1 MRPNDGKH
9 IAKGKGV
16 HREVESEGSRRQKV
30 WPDGQKSH
38 IRPTCRV
45 RLQWKSKPDSHSEY
59 MWVNAAGIRLKEHV
73 LIWGGLADE
82 PFGK

>member
-16 HREVESEGSRRQKV
+16 YREAKV
-30 WPDGQKSH
+30 WSDGQKPH
-38 IRPTCRV
+38 TRPTCRV
-45 RLQWKSKPDSHSEY
+45 RLQLKPKPDSHSEH
-59 MWVNAAGIRLKEHV
+59 MWVDAAGIRLKEHV

-82 PFGK
+82 PLGK

>member
-1 MRPNDGKH
+1 M
-9 IAKGKGV
+9 A
-16 HREVESEGSRRQKV
+16 KV

-38 IRPTCRV
+38 TRPACRV
-45 RLQWKSKPDSHSEY
+45 RLLQKLKPDSHSEY
-59 MWVNAAGIRLKEHV
+59 MWVNAAGIRRKEHV